1 MNNIMKAVLFVCIAA
16 FSLVLQSCAVTD
28 IPAPPESPVQTPPT
42 AEPAQRVP
50 DRTQVVERARKH
62 VQAGEHQKAI
72 SLYAEAYRLQPDG
85 GSLAQEIVQCLEGIR
100 SAADE
105 MLEKGDIS
113 TAGGLYYV
121 LQQDYQKFE
130 SLGQVLSFDHAYL
143 DTKLGFCRQTLTRQ
157 GFEEYRQ
164 GNLDKAITLWQG
176 LLAIDPENNDMKEA
190 VRTAIQQKKNLEK
203 KD

>member
-1 MNNIMKAVLFVCIAA
+1 
-16 FSLVLQSCAVTD
+16 
-28 IPAPPESPVQTPPT
+28 
-42 AEPAQRVP
+42 
-50 DRTQVVERARKH
+50 
-62 VQAGEHQKAI
+62 
-72 SLYAEAYRLQPDG
+72 LQPDD
-85 GSLAQEIVQCLEGIR
+85 GSLAQEFAQCLEGIR